1 MHKNFHNLSQSNT
14 APQGSDSPKRLFWF
28 LLIPILLCGF
38 GLVVLFMR
46 HNEQRV
52 LAQDTQANSAVPVD
66 LLHAKPGEA
75 VDTLVL
81 PATVQALDE
90 APLYARVNGYIHAW
104 YTDIGKHVRQG
115 EVMATIDS
123 PEVDHQLLRARAVL
137 SQSRSNLTLATTTT
151 ARYHELIKD
160 NSVAQQEVDQN
171 NQNLSAQ
178 QANVQAATA
187 DVLQLEQQQ
196 QYEKI
201 TAPFDGVV
209 TQRKV
214 NIGDLVNAG
223 NSGTG
228 AELFR
233 VARITTMRVF
243 VSVPESYSQQISQG
257 ESVQLTLTSL
267 PGKSM
272 EGRVVRTDHAI
283 DPATRTLLVEVDV
296 PNPSGVLMPGAY
308 GQVHFKLSS
317 PTQPILIPSGSIL
330 FQAAGPQ
337 VAVVDSS
344 NHVHLH
350 KVSIGRDMGNTV
362 EILSGIGPQD
372 ALIANPPDFVV
383 DGMTVTV
390 SNKNQN
396 GQVTQ
401 Q

>member
-1 MHKNFHNLSQSNT
+1 MHNDSTSQSNT
-14 APQGSDSPKRLFWF
+14 SPQGSDSPRRLLWF
-28 LLIPILLCGF
+28 LLIPALLGCF
-38 GLVVLFMR
+38 GLVTLFSR
-46 HNEQRV
+46 QSQQRV
-52 LAQDTQANSAVPVD
+52 LAQDTQTTARVSVE

-75 VDTLVL
+75 VDALVL

-123 PEVDHQLLRARAVL
+123 PEVDHQLLRAKAVL
-137 SQSRSNLTLATTTT
+137 TQSKSNLTLATTTA
-151 ARYHELIKD
+151 ARYQELIKD

-171 NQNLSAQ
+171 NQNFAAQ
-178 QANVQAATA
+178 QATVQAATA

-196 QYEKI
+196 RYEKI

-233 VARITTMRVF
+233 IARITTMRVF

-257 ESVQLTLTSL
+257 EAVELTLTSL

-272 EGRVVRTDHAI
+272 QGKVVRTDHAI

-296 PNPSGVLMPGAY
+296 PNASGVLMPGAY

-317 PTQPILIPSGSIL
+317 PSQPILVPSGTIL

-337 VAVVDSS
+337 VAVVDNTS
-344 NHVHLH
+344 HVHLR
-350 KVSIGRDMGNTV
+350 KVTIGRDMGNAV
-362 EILSGIGPQD
+362 EILSGIGPRD
-372 ALIANPPDFVV
+372 SLIANPPDFIVE
-383 DGMTVTV
+383 GMAVSV
-390 SNKNQN
+390 SNANQS
-396 GQVTQ
+396 GQVAQ
-401 Q
+401 R